1 MEHFVISDREERY
14 HAIRKE
20 QRHEYYYYM
29 APREEHYLRPFEM
42 IMFEQIGKRSDHH
55 QQEFA
60 DQDHYFQKPY
70 YYPQS
75 HVVHHERGPYLHP
88 STTVVHQQPYV
99 AYKEPNYVET
109 RIVPKVP
116 DMEGSITQYH
126 QGDQTYPHAN
136 KVSTSQAPQ
145 VIKKQG
151 GVIDC
156 NEAAKLY
163 NGVVFTEYGRNN
175 KFPFPA

>member
-1 MEHFVISDREERY
+1 MEHFVIRDREERY

-20 QRHEYYYYM
+20 QRHQYYYM
-29 APREEHYLRPFEM
+29 ASREEYLRPFEM
-42 IMFEQIGKRSDHH
+42 VMFEQIGKRSDHH

-60 DQDHYFQKPY
+60 DQDHFFQKPY

-75 HVVHHERGPYLHP
+75 HVVHHERGPSLHP
-88 STTVVHQQPYV
+88 STAVVHQQPYV

-109 RIVPKVP
+109 RIVPK
-116 DMEGSITQYH
+116 GLSITQYH

-136 KVSTSQAPQ
+136 ELSTSQTPQ

-151 GVIDC
+151 AVIDC

-175 KFPFPA
+175 KFPF